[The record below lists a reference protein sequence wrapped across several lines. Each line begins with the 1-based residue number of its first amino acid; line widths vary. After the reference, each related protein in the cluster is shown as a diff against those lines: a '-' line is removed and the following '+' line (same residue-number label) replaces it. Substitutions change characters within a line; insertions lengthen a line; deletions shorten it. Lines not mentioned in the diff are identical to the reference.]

1 MAQTPVLEDQWWGC
15 YGASLKGWIP
25 DAAFQHPAKFAQGLV
40 ERVYAHILGERWVQ
54 PGALVVD
61 PMCGVAV
68 GGVGAAN
75 VGLRWLG
82 IELEPHFYRLGAG
95 YDCPGLTP
103 QAWVRWYG
111 RYQRNPDLCQ
121 ECQQRATTL
130 YVPNS
135 GKIPRI
141 DPHRYRGTID
151 LHRETWARLR
161 KPIPFVLQ
169 GDARNLL
176 ALVQEAGGV
185 VTSPP
190 YADGCAHTGGDD
202 AHPEL
207 IQGGHTGHVLQSYS
221 EPVAIVTSPPFG
233 GVTASDYHLNSNPER
248 LQKMYA
254 TYKAHGGGM
263 TEATF
268 HRHCEARQSGY
279 SQHPTS
285 GQLGNL
291 PMGDVQAVIS
301 SPPYAEGL
309 SKESTYRDQQ
319 RRKAGTRRNIMR
331 EKGIADAWYGEAD
344 GQIGKLRTGDLAA
357 IVTSPPFER
366 STQVNNT
373 PGDMTEGKA
382 RWTGGKDSAA
392 RVKQDY
398 TEMASAG
405 NLAHNAG
412 EMYWKAMASIYAQC
426 YQLLPVGGHIVLT
439 LKGFIRK
446 RQYVDLPGQTA
457 QLLEHLGFRV
467 LHMHRAMLTSQVAQ
481 LTLDGGEDRKSRK
494 SFFRRLSEA
503 KGAPAID
510 WETVLCAVKEPS
522 HA

>member
-1 MAQTPVLEDQWWGC
+1 MALTPVVEDQLWGIYKPFPKHRC
-15 YGASLKGWIP
+15 TSGS
-25 DAAFQHPAKFAQGLV
+25 FSHPAKMSWSLCAWIMQHLRDEGW
-40 ERVYAHILGERWVQ
+40 AH
-54 PGALVVD
+54 PGAVICD
-61 PMCGVAV
+61 PMAGIGTTLLLAADSGFHAWGV
-68 GGVGAAN
+68 
-75 VGLRWLG
+75 
-82 IELEPHFYRLGAG
+82 ELESHFFAEAQANIALNRHVWERLG
-95 YDCPGLTP
+95 
-103 QAWVRWYG
+103 
-111 RYQRNPDLCQ
+111 
-121 ECQQRATTL
+121 
-130 YVPNS
+130 
-135 GKIPRI
+135 
-141 DPHRYRGTID
+141 
-151 LHRETWARLR
+151 
-161 KPIPFVLQ
+161 KPIPRVVQ

-176 ALVQEAGGV
+176 ALVQGAGV
-185 VTSPP
+185 VVRSPPYADQGVPDARHLHFDARRREASIAVKQRDGVPDGYSPPSAIISSPP

-412 EMYWKAMASIYAQC
+412 ETYWKAMASIYAQC